1 MLFFHAVWLG
11 LKCPSSPYVP
21 ASSSGGGGSGISGA
35 MNSGLPVSAA
45 PLGGVGIPG
54 VKVKFC
60 RYYAKDK
67 TCFYGED
74 CQFLHEDP
82 SAAGAVHGGGGA
94 VAPPAAVA
102 AGGGGGGGSGSP
114 VTLALAGGAVSTA
127 AGAVAGYPLAANAV
141 ATCPSG
147 APAVVAKKSD
157 ALGPAG
163 APLDGQLLSS
173 KFEHSGHTE

>member
-1 MLFFHAVWLG
+1 MAAWRFRPDYTVAISCRFSTHLAGIKVFMF
-11 LKCPSSPYVP
+11 PYVW
-21 ASSSGGGGSGISGA
+21 ASSGGGGGGISGA
-35 MNSGLPVSAA
+35 MNSGLPVLAA

-67 TCFYGED
+67 TCFYGDD

-82 SAAGAVHGGGGA
+82 TAANAVHGGGG
-94 VAPPAAVA
+94 
-102 AGGGGGGGSGSP
+102 GSSGSP

-127 AGAVAGYPLAANAV
+127 AAAVAGYQLTGNAV
-141 ATCPSG
+141 AACSSG
-147 APAVVAKKSD
+147 APSVVSKKSD

-163 APLDGQLLSS
+163 AALDGQLLSS
-173 KFEHSGHTE
+173 KFKH

>member
-1 MLFFHAVWLG
+1 
-11 LKCPSSPYVP
+11 
-21 ASSSGGGGSGISGA
+21 

-67 TCFYGED
+67 TCFYGDD

-82 SAAGAVHGGGGA
+82 SAASAVHGGGG
-94 VAPPAAVA
+94 
-102 AGGGGGGGSGSP
+102 GNGSP
-114 VTLALAGGAVSTA
+114 VTLALAGGAVSA
-127 AGAVAGYPLAANAV
+127 AAAVVAGYPLAGNAV
-141 ATCPSG
+141 AACPSG
-147 APAVVAKKSD
+147 APAAVAKKSD

-163 APLDGQLLSS
+163 AALDGQLLSS
-173 KFEHSGHTE
+173 KFKH

>member
-1 MLFFHAVWLG
+1 
-11 LKCPSSPYVP
+11 
-21 ASSSGGGGSGISGA
+21 

-67 TCFYGED
+67 TCFYGDD

-82 SAAGAVHGGGGA
+82 SAGSVVHGGGS
-94 VAPPAAVA
+94 
-102 AGGGGGGGSGSP
+102 SGSP
-114 VTLALAGGAVSTA
+114 VTLALAGGAVSSA
-127 AGAVAGYPLAANAV
+127 AAAVAGYTLSGNAV
-141 ATCPSG
+141 APCPSG
-147 APAVVAKKSD
+147 APAGVAKKSD

-163 APLDGQLLSS
+163 AALDGQLLSS
-173 KFEHSGHTE
+173 KFEQ

>member
-1 MLFFHAVWLG
+1 
-11 LKCPSSPYVP
+11 
-21 ASSSGGGGSGISGA
+21 

-45 PLGGVGIPG
+45 SLGGVGIPG

-67 TCFYGED
+67 TCFYGDD

-82 SAAGAVHGGGGA
+82 SAANAVHGGGGS
-94 VAPPAAVA
+94 
-102 AGGGGGGGSGSP
+102 SGSP

-127 AGAVAGYPLAANAV
+127 AAVVAGYPLAGTAV
-141 ATCPSG
+141 AACPTG
-147 APAVVAKKSD
+147 APVAVPKKSD

-163 APLDGQLLSS
+163 AALDGQLLSS
-173 KFEHSGHTE
+173 KFER

>member
-1 MLFFHAVWLG
+1 
-11 LKCPSSPYVP
+11 
-21 ASSSGGGGSGISGA
+21 

-67 TCFYGED
+67 TCFYGDD
-74 CQFLHEDP
+74 CQFVHDDP
-82 SAAGAVHGGGGA
+82 SAASAVHGGGG
-94 VAPPAAVA
+94 
-102 AGGGGGGGSGSP
+102 GNGSP

-127 AGAVAGYPLAANAV
+127 AAVVAGYPLAGNAV
-141 ATCPSG
+141 AACPSG
-147 APAVVAKKSD
+147 APVTVAKKSD

-163 APLDGQLLSS
+163 AALDGQLLSS
-173 KFEHSGHTE
+173 KFKH